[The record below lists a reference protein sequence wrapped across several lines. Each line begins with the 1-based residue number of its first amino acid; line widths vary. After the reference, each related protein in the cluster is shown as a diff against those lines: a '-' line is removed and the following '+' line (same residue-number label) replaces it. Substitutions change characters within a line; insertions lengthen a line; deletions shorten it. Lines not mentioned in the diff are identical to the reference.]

1 MKLISSIF
9 LCLFC
14 SSFLIYDHQERADFE
29 VRMKNGGIFKV
40 IALHDKY
47 GLIDTYRANIVAP
60 VCEDR
65 VCYDVN
71 LIFNWNLIGEFIDF
85 EILSDEPLTKLN
97 HIPFLPED
105 YQKLQHILRNQ
116 DLSFVKIPAEEL
128 VLKSEKPKL
137 DGYSGAT
144 KETVKKEVIAG
155 ALYTCYTLWH
165 IANGAV
171 MDSIK
176 SHTSSALNKELI
188 TKIINQRSQTN
199 NYFLINHLDLTS
211 YRENIDAILS
221 LMTQSKGYFSK
232 NTFERIPETLFESKS
247 VQDYI
252 IANYEELDY
261 YAQKALLKKLEKVK
275 HHPDL
280 SQFIIGQ
287 INLNNTFQN
296 QKLIALV
303 LHHLERTTFSKL
315 VTNLKENSIP
325 LSDENLQ
332 EIQEVNQAYHINI
345 SGLERL

>member
-1 MKLISSIF
+1 MKLIFSIF

-29 VRMKNGGIFKV
+29 VGMQNGGLFKV
-40 IALHDKY
+40 IALHDKH

-85 EILSDEPLTKLN
+85 GILSEEPLTKLD

-105 YQKLQHILRNQ
+105 YQKLQNILRNQ
-116 DLSFVKIPAEEL
+116 NLSFVKIPAAEL
-128 VLKSEKPKL
+128 VIKSDKPKL

-144 KETVKKEVIAG
+144 KETVKKEVIEG

-171 MDSIK
+171 VDSIK
-176 SHTSSALNKELI
+176 NSTKSALDKELI
-188 TKIINQRSQTN
+188 AKIINQRSQTN

-211 YRENIDAILS
+211 YTENIDAILS

-232 NTFERIPETLFESKS
+232 NAFERIPETLFESKS
-247 VQDYI
+247 VRDYI
-252 IANYEELDY
+252 ISNYVNLDY
-261 YAQKALLKKLEKVK
+261 YTQKAILKKLEKVK
-275 HHPDL
+275 HHPEL
-280 SQFIIGQ
+280 SRFLIGQ
-287 INLNNTFQN
+287 INRTNTFQN
-296 QKLIALV
+296 QKLIALL
-303 LHHLERTTFSKL
+303 LHHLEGETFLGL

-325 LSDENLQ
+325 VSDENLE
-332 EIQEVNQAYHINI
+332 EIKKINEAYQINI
-345 SGLERL
+345 SEIDEL